1 MEWFSVSDI
10 LLCLLWKVDPDMIV
24 HMIDV
29 VRNMQVLHVDLLP
42 QLEKGNHYVSVS
54 QCVSS
59 RMGGIEYGI
68 RGCLH
73 LHLH

>member
-10 LLCLLWKVDPDMIV
+10 LLCLLSKVDPDMSV

-54 QCVSS
+54 QCVSPGL
-59 RMGGIEYGI
+59 GGIGYGL